1 MKVHPTRKFDNTA
14 KNYQHIQ
21 ALPLAAAMGAEIRG
35 IDIST
40 ITDAQFLEVEDALY
54 RHKMIYFRDQ
64 DFSHADQ
71 ESFSCGRRIYHRRRW
86 AS

>member
-14 KNYQHIQ
+14 KKYQHIQ

-40 ITDAQFLEVEDALY
+40 ITEYAREGFGFLE
-54 RHKMIYFRDQ
+54 IP
-64 DFSHADQ
+64 
-71 ESFSCGRRIYHRRRW
+71 GG
-86 AS
+86 